1 MNCLSLH
8 RLKIAI
14 SKKKQSPPQR
24 KTCSQGGSLRALCM
38 LSGKN
43 KVLKESLL
51 RTLLLVFA
59 AAIAFSFGGC
69 KKAEAPH
76 EAKKGEETPAYGDTI
91 VVGSI
96 GDASNLIPLL
106 ASDSASHDIAG
117 LVYNGLVRY
126 DKNLNLEGDLAESW
140 EVSKDGLVITFHI
153 RKGVKWHDGA
163 EFTADDVMYTYKV
176 TIDPKTPTAYS
187 GDFLM
192 AKKAEVLDK
201 YTFQVTY
208 PKPFAPALAS
218 WGAAILPKHLL
229 EGKEIAKSELARHPI
244 GTGPY
249 KFVEWK
255 TGEKI
260 VLEANPE
267 YWEGKPYIERYIYR
281 IIPDSATQF
290 LEFKSGGV
298 DYMGLTPLQF
308 ARQTEYPEFK
318 KNFNKYQYLA
328 FAYTY
333 LGYNLTN
340 PMFQDKRVRK
350 AISFAIDKQELVDGV
365 LLGLGRA
372 ATGPYKPGTWVYNDK
387 VERYDFNP
395 QKARELLAEAGWKD
409 TNGDGILDKD
419 GKPFEFTIMTNQGND
434 SRAKTVEIIQKKLK
448 EVGINVKP
456 RVMEWAAF
464 LQMIDKKDF
473 EAVVLGWTIGQDPDL
488 FDIWHSSKTNP
499 KELNFISYRNQEVDD
514 LLTKGRETFNQ
525 EERKKYYSR
534 LQEILADDAPY
545 TFLYVPDALPAV
557 HARFHGIEPAP
568 AGIMHNFIKWY
579 VPKGEQRH
587 KNQ

>member
-1 MNCLSLH
+1 MKFIN
-8 RLKIAI
+8 
-14 SKKKQSPPQR
+14 
-24 KTCSQGGSLRALCM
+24 
-38 LSGKN
+38 
-43 KVLKESLL
+43 V
-51 RTLLLVFA
+51 LLLAFVL
-59 AAIAFSFGGC
+59 FSFTGC
-69 KKAEAPH
+69 KKAEAPPTANKA
-76 EAKKGEETPAYGDTI
+76 EGPPAYGDTI

-106 ASDSASHDIAG
+106 ASDSASHDIAW
-117 LVYNGLVRY
+117 LIYNGLVRY

-140 EVSKDGLVITFHI
+140 EVSKDGLGITFHL

-163 EFTADDVMYTYKV
+163 DFTADDVMYTYKV

-192 AKKAEVLDK
+192 LKKAEVLDK
-201 YTFQVTY
+201 YTFRVTY

-218 WGAAILPKHLL
+218 WGSAILPKHLL

-249 KFVEWK
+249 KFAEWK

-267 YWEGKPYIERYIYR
+267 YWEGRPYIERYIYR
-281 IIPDSATQF
+281 IIPDQATLF
-290 LEFKSGGV
+290 LELKSGGV
-298 DYMGLTPLQF
+298 DYTGLTPLQY
-308 ARQTEYPEFK
+308 ARQTEFAEFK
-318 KNFNKYQYLA
+318 KNFNKYKYLA

-333 LGYNLTN
+333 MGYNLTN
-340 PMFQDKRVRK
+340 PIFQDKRVRK
-350 AISFAIDKQELVDGV
+350 AISYAIDKQELVDGV
-365 LLGLGRA
+365 LLGLGKS

-409 TNGDGILDKD
+409 TNGDGLLDKD

-448 EVGINVKP
+448 EIGITVKP
-456 RVMEWAAF
+456 RVMEWASF
-464 LQMIDKKDF
+464 LQRIDKKDF

-488 FDIWHSSKTNP
+488 FDIWHSSKTQP
-499 KELNFISYRNQEVDD
+499 KELNFITYRNLEVDE
-514 LLTKGRETFNQ
+514 LLTKGRETFDQ
-525 EERKKYYSR
+525 
-534 LQEILADDAPY
+534 
-545 TFLYVPDALPAV
+545 
-557 HARFHGIEPAP
+557 
-568 AGIMHNFIKWY
+568 
-579 VPKGEQRH
+579 
-587 KNQ
+587 